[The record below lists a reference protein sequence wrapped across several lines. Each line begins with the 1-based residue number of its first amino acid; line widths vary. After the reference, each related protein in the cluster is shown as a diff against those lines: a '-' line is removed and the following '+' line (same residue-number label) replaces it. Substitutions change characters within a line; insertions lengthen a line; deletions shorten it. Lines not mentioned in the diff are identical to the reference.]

1 MYDDYMKQ
9 KLMMIIPSQLDQ
21 PSFYLGS
28 EPVSGFLTNLK
39 DAKIMPIDVKVRGG

>member
-9 KLMMIIPSQLDQ
+9 KLMMITPSQLEQ
-21 PSFYLGS
+21 PPFYLRS
-28 EPVSGFLTNLK
+28 EPMSATLTNLK